1 MVITAFFKSIA
12 QIKDPK
18 FIWIVVKS
26 SILTALVFL
35 GISVLFGWGLGNFW
49 SWVGLPFMSFVV
61 TIGGFFTFLA
71 GIWVFGPAVII
82 TINSI
87 FLSDIIRAV
96 EKKYYPNDLHG
107 KEPTFFD
114 DFSTTF
120 NLVCVQIILNICI
133 VPFLFFPPVYFI
145 LYWFI
150 NAYLFGR
157 EYFEL
162 VFSRF
167 LKKKERHRLKT
178 NYKIHLYFHG
188 LITAI
193 LFTLPLIN
201 IFVPLISTASMLHV
215 YKQINKNEYTN
226 IN

>member
-1 MVITAFFKSIA
+1 MVITAFFKALS
-12 QIKDPK
+12 QITDPK

-26 SILTALVFL
+26 SVLTALVFL
-35 GISVLFGWGLGNFW
+35 GISILFAWGVGSFW
-49 SWVGLPFMSFVV
+49 SWVGLPFMSFVI
-61 TIGGFFTFLA
+61 TIGGFFTFFV

-82 TINSI
+82 AINSI
-87 FLSDIIRAV
+87 FLSDVIRAV
-96 EKKYYPNDLHG
+96 EVKYYPNDLQG
-107 KEPTFFD
+107 KEPTFID
-114 DFSTTF
+114 DIASTF
-120 NLVCVQIILNICI
+120 NLVLIQIILNICI
-133 VPFLFFPPVYFI
+133 VPFLFFPPIYFI

-157 EYFEL
+157 EYFEM

-167 LKKKERHRLKT
+167 FKKKIRHRLKA
-178 NYKIHLYFHG
+178 NYKYNLYFHG

-201 IFVPLISTASMLHV
+201 IFVPLISTASMIHL
-215 YKQINKNEYTN
+215 YKKINKNEYKK